1 MASFISNHAC
11 QLLNYENIW
20 MRPALFWKARSAE
33 SWPLSLVP
41 LYSPSP
47 FMTLGKWGSV
57 YVWVQWGHLYMS
69 FILQLERRPVQ
80 CDRVECHH
88 GLYSDNVTPLAGL
101 CTFWYWVASKF
112 SPSQHLLHYFSGYAL
127 ARLQRSLGTFFT
139 HRGPKN
145 WHFARG
151 QMQNKGLREE
161 TSCFNI

>member
-1 MASFISNHAC
+1 MKIYEWG
-11 QLLNYENIW
+11 QLYFGKQDLQ
-20 MRPALFWKARSAE
+20 
-33 SWPLSLVP
+33 SLGHCHWCRYILLP
-41 LYSPSP
+41 P